1 MNCTQC
7 DIGMHLIKQE
17 TTTRSIVKWHRC
29 PNCGRAHLIAEPS
42 SHIPPAL
49 NTHSLLSRLAPARS
63 TTDAS
68 PTPTS
73 QRAPRYA

>member
-7 DIGMHLIKQE
+7 DIGMHLVKQE

-42 SHIPPAL
+42 AHIQPVS
-49 NTHSLLSRLAPARS
+49 NTHSLLSRLAPARN
-63 TTDAS
+63 TADAS
-68 PTPTS
+68 PKDAN
-73 QRAPRYA
+73 RHAPRYA